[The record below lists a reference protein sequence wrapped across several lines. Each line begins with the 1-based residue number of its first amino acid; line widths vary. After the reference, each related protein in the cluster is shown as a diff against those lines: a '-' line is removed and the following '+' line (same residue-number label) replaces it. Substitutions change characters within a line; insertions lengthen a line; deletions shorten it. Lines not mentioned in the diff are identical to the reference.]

1 MFSVGWWNC
10 LRRIKRHCVKPC
22 PNSFSIL
29 LLRISRQSWDVG
41 KGIDVFKVLLSDLMS
56 KAILPASN
64 LIEKSCQ
71 KHLTK
76 MVSSVQLHDRMHIT
90 VWVQVRDVL
99 WSTVVGYWYC
109 GWFVARNQVW
119 MLQYV
124 IWWNDALMMKAHTV
138 VVYSGRTPSTTVMTR
153 ITSSSMIIYHT
164 TVGVW

>member
-90 VWVQVRDVL
+90 VWEQVRDLL
-99 WSTVVGYWYC
+99 WSSRVLVLRLIRSTEPGMNATVCHMHMMEWCTYDESTYC
-109 GWFVARNQVW
+109 SSLQWTYSEYYRNDTN
-119 MLQYV
+119 Y
-124 IWWNDALMMKAHTV
+124 IE
-138 VVYSGRTPSTTVMTR
+138 
-153 ITSSSMIIYHT
+153 
-164 TVGVW
+164 